1 MGNAGAPV
9 QFYLRLRLQPPGRWV
24 LFPKGPGYLM
34 QNGLAEGVSR
44 VFSRRITNRRSRL
57 EVAYAEPVCNLS
69 RATSDR
75 RPRFKLADR
84 IPRTRSRSDGPDR
97 IGPHDTWIR
106 SRSPNAYPTADA
118 ISHPN
123 HPIRSDGRR
132 PSSKSPTLTDTV
144 RRRTKI
150 TRRSS
155 AGAHRTC
162 ANQAP

>member
-1 MGNAGAPV
+1 MKWFGVSMNFLWIIEVLAIIFLLNIQFLIHLYSLNKLWTGPQLMGNAGAPV

-106 SRSPNAYPTADA
+106 SR
-118 ISHPN
+118 
-123 HPIRSDGRR
+123 
-132 PSSKSPTLTDTV
+132 
-144 RRRTKI
+144 
-150 TRRSS
+150 
-155 AGAHRTC
+155 
-162 ANQAP
+162 